1 MASKAKSR
9 RQQRRHPPT
18 LEPRGR
24 MLIVV
29 EGTKTEKFYF
39 EDARKA
45 LGLQH
50 SVEVKPGQGS
60 NPKNIVETARKLK
73 ITAQHEGNAFS
84 TVYCVFDRDQHSHFQ
99 DSINRARHR
108 KMESIKS
115 VPCFEYWVLL
125 HFRDHTAPYA
135 RMGNQSA
142 CDRCRH
148 DVQAAWPKYRKN
160 HQYLYTELCPRL
172 ADARQR
178 AEQRLA
184 AAKAEG
190 SDNPS
195 TEIHHLLDAMKALK
209 QFRQSR

>member
-50 SVEVKPGQGS
+50 SVEVKPSQGS

-99 DSINRARHR
+99 DSINRARHL

-142 CDRCRH
+142 CDRCRY
-148 DVQAAWPKYRKN
+148 DVQAAWPEYRKN
-160 HQYLYTELCPRL
+160 HQHLYTELCPWL

-195 TEIHHLLDAMKALK
+195 TEIHHLLDAMQALR
-209 QFRQSR
+209 QFRQAR

>member
-1 MASKAKSR
+1 MARRAKSR
-9 RQQRRHPPT
+9 RQQRRRPPT

-50 SVEVKPGQGS
+50 SVEIKPGQGS

-99 DSINRARHR
+99 DSINRARHL

-115 VPCFEYWVLL
+115 APCFEYWVLL

-148 DVQAAWPKYRKN
+148 DVQAAWPEYRKITSIFTPN
-160 HQYLYTELCPRL
+160 FACGLPMPGNGQNSAL
-172 ADARQR
+172 RQQKR
-178 AEQRLA
+178 SAAITPAQRFI
-184 AAKAEG
+184 
-190 SDNPS
+190 
-195 TEIHHLLDAMKALK
+195 TCWMRCRH
-209 QFRQSR
+209 